1 MSLRRS
7 NISTGSLPMSD
18 ANFPGLHY
26 LDIDGRQA
34 NKTNKITVAQPTLF
48 PEPER
53 RRTVDNPHDDVTPY
67 KIYMRME
74 SMMHPQQERV
84 FCHELSKSKK
94 KVLQS
99 YSSAWKN
106 VRYDSSRPMGS
117 ATITKFAKR
126 LNKKCGMEHYEKY
139 SNHDWRVFMV
149 TKLANNPTVSPVDQM
164 SFSRHKHMESAKPYM
179 RPAGNANGDFQ
190 RALHPA
196 PLPSARCARR
206 MKREADSLGGK
217 SKRARKSVGG
227 STKVQAEKSAKSTAT
242 NPVRVSKR
250 ISERKKRAKGK
261 GRSEKSD

>member
-48 PEPER
+48 PEPEC

-99 YSSAWKN
+99 YSS
-106 VRYDSSRPMGS
+106 
-117 ATITKFAKR
+117 I
-126 LNKKCGMEHYEKY
+126 
-139 SNHDWRVFMV
+139 
-149 TKLANNPTVSPVDQM
+149 
-164 SFSRHKHMESAKPYM
+164 
-179 RPAGNANGDFQ
+179 
-190 RALHPA
+190 
-196 PLPSARCARR
+196 
-206 MKREADSLGGK
+206 
-217 SKRARKSVGG
+217 
-227 STKVQAEKSAKSTAT
+227 
-242 NPVRVSKR
+242 
-250 ISERKKRAKGK
+250 
-261 GRSEKSD
+261 